1 MFKLLC
7 SISLITLMSLNIFA
21 DEGNRDHREGKIGPW
36 DRRPPVERIIYQ
48 RVDGFQVQKFLETT
62 NTLPVNVPNVKTI
75 QLLALNND
83 VEITEARVLLD
94 DGREV
99 YMDGITGALR
109 RNRNII
115 YTLNGYMGERVRSI
129 TIRALSRNLI
139 GSRASLDVS
148 VGVLR

>member
-1 MFKLLC
+1 MFKLLI
-7 SISLITLMSLNIFA
+7 SISLFTLMSLNLFA
-21 DEGNRDHREGKIGPW
+21 DEGNRDHREGSRGPW

-48 RVDGFQVQKFLETT
+48 RVDAFQVQKFIETT
-62 NTLPVNVPNVKTI
+62 NTLRVNVPNVKTI
-75 QLLALNND
+75 QFMALNND
-83 VEITEARVLLD
+83 VEITEARLLLD

-99 YMDGITGALR
+99 FMDGVTGALS

-115 YTLNGYMGERVRSI
+115 YTLTGHIGERVRSI

-148 VGVLR
+148 VGVLQ